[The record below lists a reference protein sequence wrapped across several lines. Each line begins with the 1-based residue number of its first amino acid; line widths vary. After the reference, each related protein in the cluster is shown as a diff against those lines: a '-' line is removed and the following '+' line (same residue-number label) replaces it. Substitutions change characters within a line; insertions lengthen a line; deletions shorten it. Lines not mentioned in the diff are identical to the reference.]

1 LVEYRLVIATNAKAA
16 ITNGYHM
23 FACATGI
30 DDITTVWYEK
40 IILLQTVIKN

>member
-1 LVEYRLVIATNAKAA
+1 MGISLHITAKVRGA
-16 ITNGYHM
+16 IRNGCRM

-40 IILLQTVIKN
+40 NDFMANYHKD